1 MTVELSPDDATDPG
15 LSPLRNFGNEVM
27 LERTRMNMSRVE
39 LGRAVACGESLVAK
53 IERGDRVPQR
63 EFTEGCDQVFP
74 HGNGRFMRLWRLAL
88 RYAYPPWFWPYVA
101 LEKKATGLRM
111 FNPRGSSG
119 DRADPE
125 LRDRHPQGGPPQ
137 GSGGPCHRAT

>member
-63 EFTEGCDQVFP
+63 EFAEG
-74 HGNGRFMRLWRLAL
+74 WRPYRGLAL
-88 RYAYPPWFWPYVA
+88 IYAYA
-101 LEKKATGLRM
+101 EL
-111 FNPRGSSG
+111 SS
-119 DRADPE
+119 
-125 LRDRHPQGGPPQ
+125 
-137 GSGGPCHRAT
+137 